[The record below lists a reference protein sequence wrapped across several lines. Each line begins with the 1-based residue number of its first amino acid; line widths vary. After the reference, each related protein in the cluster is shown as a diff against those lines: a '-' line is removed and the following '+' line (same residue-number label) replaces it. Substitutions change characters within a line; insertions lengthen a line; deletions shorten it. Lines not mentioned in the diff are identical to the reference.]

1 MKLGSLFSGIGGF
14 ELGLERAIPGL
25 ETVWQVEQNKFC
37 QKVLK
42 KHWKNSKIY
51 DDVKTVGKHNLEPV
65 DILCAGFP
73 CQGFS
78 VSGKGK
84 GLDDERSGLYW
95 ELWRVISELRPRIVV
110 MENVPAITFR
120 GLSDVL
126 GSLASIGYDAEW
138 CIISA
143 AQFGA
148 PHKRERWFCVA
159 YPNEI
164 GCRSGGHLEREHQNL
179 LDEKRNSSKN
189 QQSGDIGIVGVS
201 SICETAPNS
210 DRASSEGNGRAFR
223 IQKKRAEPNIEIQNY
238 WKRFPTQSPLR
249 PSPRE
254 YAVIS
259 GS

>member
-159 YPNEI
+159 YPNESR
-164 GCRSGGHLEREHQNL
+164 CRSRGHLEREHQNHL
-179 LDEKRNSSKN
+179 EQERKTSKGE
-189 QQSGDIGIVGVS
+189 QSGDEWECRIS
-201 SICETAPNS
+201 SVCEVAPNPHGTS
-210 DRASSEGNGRAFR
+210 VQRNGGSIR
-223 IQKKRAEPNIEIQNY
+223 IQSERAKPNIQIQNY
-238 WKRFPTQSPLR
+238 WEQFPSRSKRAS
-249 PSPRE
+249 
-254 YAVIS
+254 
-259 GS
+259 